1 MYGRKQTLYDVLGLA
16 RDAKQTDIVR
26 CYRKLMAEMQSE
38 AAAPNPRRAALLS
51 EAYEVL
57 TDPQRRAAYDE
68 SLQGPS
74 FLGVPGGDKPKRK
87 WGLLVTGIALALGA
101 LYYFTIGS
109 APQPRHVAHALSVQ
123 EVHTAA
129 SVSVGRVNR
138 VEMSGARSN
147 LGTAVAIEEGVMMA
161 PCTGIDPGAQ
171 ILVRIPPRDL
181 PAQLRKVDEKIG
193 LCRLAVS
200 GAGSWPLPMTALV
213 PNVGDAI
220 YAANLNPLGEVVI
233 SPGVVKK
240 VVRSSNG
247 IVTIESTARAGP
259 PVDGS
264 PLLDAEGRIVAIAL
278 GGEHMTLPREW
289 IVDVPIR
296 ERPPPEEPAPREIPR
311 DAPPAVTA
319 EEKARQRLERMPPER
334 REAIEK
340 AFRPPP
346 SVPDDL

>member
-1 MYGRKQTLYDVLGLA
+1 MYGRKQTLYDILEIP

-26 CYRKLMAEMQSE
+26 GYRRLMAEMQKE
-38 AAAPNPRRAALLS
+38 TTAPNPRRAQLIG

-57 TDPQRRAAYDE
+57 SDAQRRAAYDE
-68 SLQGPS
+68 SLKGPS
-74 FLGVPGGDKPKRK
+74 FLGVAGGDKPKRK
-87 WGLLVTGIALALGA
+87 WGMLVAGIGLALGA
-101 LYYFTIGS
+101 LYYFTLGN
-109 APQPRHVAHALSVQ
+109 APEPRRVAHFLSPK
-123 EVHTAA
+123 EVHTAT

-138 VEMSGARSN
+138 VEISGARSN
-147 LGTAVAIEEGVMMA
+147 LGTAVAIEQGVMMA
-161 PCTGIDPGAQ
+161 PCRGIDPGAQ

-181 PAQLRKVDEKIG
+181 PAQLRKVDEKVG

-200 GAGSWPLPMTALV
+200 GGASWPLPMTALV

-220 YAANLNPLGEVVI
+220 YAANLNALGEVVV

-240 VVRSSNG
+240 VVRGANG
-247 IVTIESTARAGP
+247 TVVIDSTARAGP

-278 GGEHMTLPREW
+278 DGEHTTLPREW
-289 IVDVPIR
+289 IVDDPIR
-296 ERPPPEEPAPREIPR
+296 KRAPPEDAAPREIPEE
-311 DAPPAVTA
+311 APAATA
-319 EEKARQRLERMPPER
+319 DEKARARLERMPPER

>member
-1 MYGRKQTLYDVLGLA
+1 MHGHKQTLYDVLGLS

-26 CYRKLMAEMQSE
+26 SYRKLTAEMQSE

-68 SLQGPS
+68 SLKGPS

-87 WGLLVTGIALALGA
+87 WGMLVAGIALALGA
-101 LYYFTIGS
+101 LYYFTLGN
-109 APQPRHVAHALSVQ
+109 APEPRHVAHALSPK

-161 PCTGIDPGAQ
+161 PCQGIDPGAQ

-181 PAQLRKVDEKIG
+181 PAQLRKVDEKTG

-200 GAGSWPLPMTALV
+200 GGGSWPLPMTALV
-213 PNVGDAI
+213 PRVGDAI
-220 YAANLNPLGEVVI
+220 YAANLNALGEVVV

-240 VVRSSNG
+240 VARG
-247 IVTIESTARAGP
+247 TDGTMIIDSTARAGP

-278 GGEHMTLPREW
+278 RGEHTTLPREW
-289 IVDVPIR
+289 IVDEPIR
-296 ERPPPEEPAPREIPR
+296 RRPPPEEAAPSEIPA
-311 DAPPAVTA
+311 DTAPAATA
-319 EEKARQRLERMPPER
+319 DEKARQRLERMPPER

>member
-1 MYGRKQTLYDVLGLA
+1 MYGGKQTLYDILELPRNA
-16 RDAKQTDIVR
+16 PQTDIVR
-26 CYRKLMAEMQSE
+26 CYRRLAAEMQKE
-38 AAAPNPRRAALLS
+38 TTAPNPRRAQLIR

-57 TDPQRRAAYDE
+57 SDPQRRAAYDE
-68 SLQGPS
+68 SLKGPS
-74 FLGVPGGDKPKRK
+74 FLGVAGGDKPKRK
-87 WGLLVTGIALALGA
+87 WGMLIAGIALALGA
-101 LYYFTIGS
+101 LYHFTLGS
-109 APQPRHVAHALSVQ
+109 APEPRHVAHYLSPK

-129 SVSVGRVNR
+129 SVSVGRVDR

-161 PCTGIDPGAQ
+161 PCRGIDPGAH

-181 PAQLRKVDEKIG
+181 PAQLRKMDEKVG

-200 GAGSWPLPMTALV
+200 GGGSWPLPMTAHV
-213 PNVGDAI
+213 PSVGDAI
-220 YAANLNPLGEVVI
+220 YAANLNALGEVVV

-240 VVRSSNG
+240 IVRAADGTVV
-247 IVTIESTARAGP
+247 IDSTARAGP

-278 GGEHMTLPREW
+278 GGQHTTLPREW
-289 IVDVPIR
+289 IVDEPIR
-296 ERPPPEEPAPREIPR
+296 RRPPPEEPAPPEIPEQ
-311 DAPPAVTA
+311 APAAATA
-319 EEKARQRLERMPPER
+319 EEKARARLESMPPEK
-334 REAIEK
+334 REALQK

>member
-1 MYGRKQTLYDVLGLA
+1 MYGRKQTLYDILELP
-16 RDAKQTDIVR
+16 RDARQTDIVR
-26 CYRKLMAEMQSE
+26 CYRKLMAEMQKETS
-38 AAAPNPRRAALLS
+38 APNPRRAQLIG

-57 TDPQRRAAYDE
+57 SDPQRRAAYDE
-68 SLQGPS
+68 SLKGPS
-74 FLGVPGGDKPKRK
+74 FLGVAGGDKPKRK
-87 WGLLVTGIALALGA
+87 WGLLVMGIAAALGA
-101 LYYFTIGS
+101 LYYFTLGN
-109 APQPRHVAHALSVQ
+109 APKPRQVAHLMSPK

-161 PCTGIDPGAQ
+161 PCRGIDPGVQ

-181 PAQLRKVDEKIG
+181 PAQLRKVDEKVG

-200 GAGSWPLPMTALV
+200 GGGSWPLPMTALV

-220 YAANLNPLGEVVI
+220 FAANLNALGEVVV

-240 VVRSSNG
+240 VVRG
-247 IVTIESTARAGP
+247 ADGTMVIDSTARAGP

-278 GGEHMTLPREW
+278 GGQHTTLPREW
-289 IVDVPIR
+289 IVDEPIR
-296 ERPPPEEPAPREIPR
+296 RRPPPEEAAPRE
-311 DAPPAVTA
+311 APQGEPQAATA
-319 EEKARQRLERMPPER
+319 EEKARARLERMPPER

>member
-1 MYGRKQTLYDVLGLA
+1 MYGGKQTLYDILELP
-16 RDAKQTDIVR
+16 RDAKQTDIAR
-26 CYRKLMAEMQSE
+26 CYRRLAAEMQKE
-38 AAAPNPRRAALLS
+38 TTAPNPRRAQLIR

-57 TDPQRRAAYDE
+57 SDPYRRAAYDE
-68 SLQGPS
+68 SLKGPS
-74 FLGVPGGDKPKRK
+74 FLGVAGGDKPKRK
-87 WGLLVTGIALALGA
+87 WGMLVAGIALALGA
-101 LYYFTIGS
+101 LYYFTLGNT
-109 APQPRHVAHALSVQ
+109 PEPRHVAHFLSPK

-161 PCTGIDPGAQ
+161 PCRGIDPGAH

-200 GAGSWPLPMTALV
+200 GGGSWPLPMTTQV

-220 YAANLNPLGEVVI
+220 YAANLNALGEVVI

-240 VVRSSNG
+240 IVRASNG
-247 IVTIESTARAGP
+247 AVVIDSTARAGP

-278 GGEHMTLPREW
+278 GGEHTTLPREW
-289 IVDVPIR
+289 IVDEPVR
-296 ERPPPEEPAPREIPR
+296 RRPPPQEPAPREIPE
-311 DAPPAVTA
+311 DAPSAATA
-319 EEKARQRLERMPPER
+319 EEKARARLERMPPER

>member
-1 MYGRKQTLYDVLGLA
+1 MYGGKQTLYGILELP

-26 CYRKLMAEMQSE
+26 CYRRLAAEMQKE
-38 AAAPNPRRAALLS
+38 TAAPNPRRAQLIR

-57 TDPQRRAAYDE
+57 SDPQRRAAYDE
-68 SLQGPS
+68 SLRGPG
-74 FLGVPGGDKPKRK
+74 FLGVGGSDKPQRK
-87 WGLLVTGIALALGA
+87 WAMLVAGVALALGA

-109 APQPRHVAHALSVQ
+109 PPEPRRAAHVLSPK

-147 LGTAVAIEEGVMMA
+147 LGTAVAVEEGVMMA
-161 PCTGIDPGAQ
+161 PCRGIDPGAQ

-181 PAQLRKVDEKIG
+181 PAQLRKLDEKTG

-200 GAGSWPLPMTALV
+200 GGGSWPLPMTALV

-220 YAANLNPLGEVVI
+220 YAANLNALGEVVI

-240 VVRSSNG
+240 VVRTSTG
-247 IVTIESTARAGP
+247 TVVIDSTALAGP

-278 GGEHMTLPREW
+278 NGKHTTLPREW
-289 IVDVPIR
+289 IVDEPIR
-296 ERPPPEEPAPREIPR
+296 RRPPPEAPAPREIPE
-311 DAPPAVTA
+311 DAPAAATA
-319 EEKARQRLERMPPER
+319 DEKARARLERMPPDR
-334 REAIEK
+334 REAVEK

-346 SVPDDL
+346 SVPEGL